1 MSTGPEPPEI
11 AAERARERLH
21 EEIERV
27 RVGLEEMLAE
37 QGGDP
42 GKGRIDRLE
51 ERLFRLEGRLDQV
64 EQDRRHAEWRI
75 YSGIERQLD
84 DLLREMRALADRL
97 SR

>member
-1 MSTGPEPPEI
+1 VSTGPEPPEV
-11 AAERARERLH
+11 AAERARERLR

-42 GKGRIDRLE
+42 NRGRVDRLE

-75 YSGIERQLD
+75 YTGVERQLD
-84 DLLREMRALADRL
+84 DLLREMRAVADRL
-97 SR
+97 AR

>member
-1 MSTGPEPPEI
+1 VSTGPEPPEV

-21 EEIERV
+21 AEVDRI

-42 GKGRIDRLE
+42 NRGRIDRLE

-75 YSGIERQLD
+75 YANIEALLD
-84 DLLREMRALADRL
+84 NVLRDMRAVADRL
-97 SR
+97 AR